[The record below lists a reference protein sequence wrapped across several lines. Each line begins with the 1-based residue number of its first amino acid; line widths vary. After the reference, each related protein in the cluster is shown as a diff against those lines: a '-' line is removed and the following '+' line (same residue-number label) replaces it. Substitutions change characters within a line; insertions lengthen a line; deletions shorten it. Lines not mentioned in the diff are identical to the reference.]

1 MPPTT
6 TSSTTD
12 GGARRLAVLGV
23 ATATALSV
31 AVVGLFLVAPEDT
44 LTGEIQ
50 RIFYFHVAIAI
61 GSMVAFGVACVC
73 GALYLRRADQR
84 WDDIGS
90 ISIAVGLLFS
100 ALTVITGSI
109 WAKGAW
115 GTWWR
120 WDDPRLVTYL
130 IVILLYAAY
139 FVLRSSAEG
148 ERRERYS
155 AVYAVFAFAAVPL
168 SFYAVRVAES
178 FIHPVVF
185 TQNGADMPSS
195 MLVWF
200 ALAQAGMIGLFA
212 TLVQLE
218 LLQRRSERALR
229 DLKLRLEALPAARV

>member
-1 MPPTT
+1 MPPSI

-12 GGARRLAVLGV
+12 AARRRLMVLGSATAVLM
-23 ATATALSV
+23 AASV
-31 AVVGLFLVAPEDT
+31 IGLFLVAPEDT
-44 LTGEIQ
+44 DQGAIQ

-61 GSMVAFGVACVC
+61 GSMIAFLVACVA
-73 GALYLRRADQR
+73 GVLYLRRGTR
-84 WDDIGS
+84 VWDDVG
-90 ISIAVGLLFS
+90 AVSAGLGLLFS
-100 ALTVITGSI
+100 ALTVVTGSI

-148 ERRERYS
+148 DRRERYS
-155 AVYAVFAFAAVPL
+155 AVYAIFAFAAVPL

-185 TQNGADMPSS
+185 TENGANMPGS

-200 ALAQAGMIGLFA
+200 VVAQVGVVGLFA
-212 TLVQLE
+212 TLLQLE
-218 LLQRRSERALR
+218 LLQRRAQRALD
-229 DLKLRLEALPAARV
+229 DLKLRIEALAA

>member
-1 MPPTT
+1 MT

-12 GGARRLAVLGV
+12 TAPRRLALLGG
-23 ATATALSV
+23 ATAVILS
-31 AVVGLFLVAPEDT
+31 ASVVGLFLVAPEDEF
-44 LTGEIQ
+44 TGEIQ
-50 RIFYFHVAIAI
+50 RIFYFHVAIAL
-61 GSMVAFGVACVC
+61 GSMLAFGVACVC
-73 GALYLRRADQR
+73 GALYLRRADR
-84 WDDIGS
+84 LWDDVGS
-90 ISIAVGLLFS
+90 ISCAIGLLFS

-130 IVILLYAAY
+130 IVILLYASY

-155 AVYAVFAFAAVPL
+155 AVYAIFAFAAVPL

-185 TQNGADMPSS
+185 TENGANMPSS

-200 ALAQAGMIGLFA
+200 ALAQLGVIGLFA

-229 DLKLRLEALPAARV
+229 DLKLRLEAAA